1 MFVLDPAGKSNNYA
15 RRDGMTHA
23 EILEVRKEEDKRK
36 VVLFITWPS
45 EFKLY
50 AKQKLKQAREATK
63 GKVQALLAD
72 HAEHVAF
79 GDCKDDQGHLLPKIL
94 VFIRHSEASSMAELA
109 PALRRVRYI
118 DVGLEELV
126 KTTLNKA
133 DLSKLGIKSC
143 CYTPACVQG
152 QFVPAKNGRPA
163 RPAPKC
169 DAGQRAYASRMC
181 FSARPART
189 SNRTDRHADKRA
201 GEEQRA
207 NAARAAISKA
217 YRPPQE
223 CRAHEAGRC
232 TKGDQCYESH
242 NVPDWMIMCCS
253 MRKPKPGQKLRYTR
267 CTSLRVGKECPY
279 SHEPVQEQTEEEKAE
294 AELFDAT
301 MFDETSEA
309 VEIAQ
314 AEEAEK
320 QSAAATAAATA
331 ATAAAGA
338 AVAAAAAAAAVA
350 AEAAAAATA
359 AASALEP
366 GGAGDALLL
375 DALLQGEPPANEPPV
390 GQGAPTPQHQPM
402 DPALLASQQ
411 ALLASRHQC
420 NHAIKH
426 YASAQPGA
434 EEPGM
439 LDGGGL

>member
-1 MFVLDPAGKSNNYA
+1 M
-15 RRDGMTHA
+15 
-23 EILEVRKEEDKRK
+23 
-36 VVLFITWPS
+36 
-45 EFKLY
+45 
-50 AKQKLKQAREATK
+50 
-63 GKVQALLAD
+63 
-72 HAEHVAF
+72 
-79 GDCKDDQGHLLPKIL
+79 
-94 VFIRHSEASSMAELA
+94 
-109 PALRRVRYI
+109 
-118 DVGLEELV
+118 

-152 QFVPAKNGRPA
+152 QPVPAKNGRPA

-169 DAGQRAYASRMC
+169 DAGQRAYSARMC
-181 FSARPART
+181 FSARPARA
-189 SNRTDRHADKRA
+189 NLTDRHADKRA

-207 NAARAAISKA
+207 SAAREAISKA
-217 YRPPQE
+217 YRPSQE

-242 NVPDWMIMCCS
+242 NMPDWMVMCCS
-253 MRKPKPGQKLRYTR
+253 IRKPKPGQKLRYTR

-279 SHEPVQEQTEEEKAE
+279 SHEPLQEQTEEEKAE
-294 AELFDAT
+294 AEQFDAN
-301 MFDETSEA
+301 MFDETSDA
-309 VEIAQ
+309 AEIAQ

-350 AEAAAAATA
+350 AEAAAAAA
-359 AASALEP
+359 AATSALEP

-390 GQGAPTPQHQPM
+390 GQGAPTPQHQSM

-411 ALLASRHQC
+411 ALLVSQHQC
-420 NHAIKH
+420 NHAIQH

-434 EEPGM
+434 GEQ
-439 LDGGGL
+439 